1 MSQMTADV
9 VVCGAGIAGVSTAY
23 ELVVRHGLRNVVII
37 DPLPPLT
44 LTSDKSFEGYR
55 NWWPGPDDAMVS
67 LMNRS
72 IDLLEKLLQE
82 APGRLHMNRSGYLFA
97 TADPEKAGQMIASAE
112 ESTKLGAGPLRI
124 YQGESNDPTYIPARA
139 HDVLDAPTGADIFL
153 NQRLIRHYFPFLTDR
168 AIATVH
174 ARRCGWF
181 GAQQFGMYMLEQA
194 REQGAQLVE
203 GTVDEI
209 VLEDGRVSGVKV
221 STPGGPLTIST
232 PKFVNAA
239 GPMQADVA
247 RKIGVE
253 LPVFHE
259 LHIKV
264 TINDHRRVVPRDMPL
279 LIWQDP
285 IYLPWTE
292 EEREMLAE
300 SDETRW
306 MTEEMPA
313 GVHGRPEGSGDS
325 DTLLMQYGYHTPP
338 VDARF
343 PIQLDSDHPEIA
355 LRGLSTVIPGL
366 SVYLEQIPKPFMDG
380 GYYTRTRENRPLI
393 GPLPVEGAY
402 IFGGIGG
409 FGMQVACGG
418 AELLAAHVTSSHQ
431 PHYAPAFRL
440 ERYDNADYQR
450 LLAHWGATG
459 QI

>member
-9 VVCGAGIAGVSTAY
+9 VICGAGIAGVTTAY
-23 ELVVRHGLRNVVII
+23 ELVVKRGLRNVVLV

-55 NWWPGPDDAMVS
+55 NWWPGPDDSMVS

-97 TADPEKAGQMIASAE
+97 TADPVKAGQMIASAE
-112 ESTKLGAGPLRI
+112 ESTRLGAGPLRI
-124 YQGESNDPTYIPARA
+124 YQGEASDPTYIPTRD
-139 HDVLDAPTGADIFL
+139 HDVFDAPTGADIFL
-153 NQRLIRHYFPFLTDR
+153 SQKLIRQHFPFLTDR

-181 GAQQFGMYMLEQA
+181 GAQQFGMHMLEQA
-194 REQGAQLVE
+194 REHGVQVVE
-203 GTVDEI
+203 GKVDE
-209 VLEDGRVSGVKV
+209 VVVQDARVSAVKV
-221 STPGGPLTIST
+221 STPGGTLTIST
-232 PKFVNAA
+232 PVFVNAA

-247 RKIGVE
+247 RMIGVD
-253 LPVFHE
+253 LPVFSE

-264 TINDHRRVVPRDMPL
+264 TINDHLRIVPRDMPL

-285 IYLPWTE
+285 VRLLWTD

-300 SDETRW
+300 SEDTRW
-306 MTEEMPA
+306 LLDELPS

-325 DTLLMQYGYHTPP
+325 DILLMQYPYHTPP
-338 VDARF
+338 VDVTF
-343 PIQLDSDHPEIA
+343 PIVMDNDHAEIV
-355 LRGLSTVIPGL
+355 LRGLATVIPAL
-366 SVYLEQIPKPFMDG
+366 STYLGQLPKPFMDG
-380 GYYTRTRENRPLI
+380 GYYTRTRENRPLV
-393 GPLPVEGAY
+393 GPLPVAGAF

-409 FGMQVACGG
+409 FGMQVANG
-418 AELLAAHVTSSHQ
+418 AAEILAAHITGEAL

-440 ERYDNADYQR
+440 ERYADPAYQQ
-450 LLAHWGATG
+450 LLEHWGATG

>member
-9 VVCGAGIAGVSTAY
+9 VICGAGIAGVSTAY
-23 ELVVRHGLRNVVII
+23 ELVVKHGLRNVVIV

-72 IDLLEKLLQE
+72 IDLLEKLLRE

-97 TADPEKAGQMIASAE
+97 TADPVKAGQMLTSAQ
-112 ESTKLGAGPLRI
+112 ESTRLGAGPLRI
-124 YQGESNDPTYIPARA
+124 YQGESTDPTYIPTTD
-139 HDVLDAPTGADIFL
+139 HEVFDAPSGADIFL
-153 NQRLIRHYFPFLTDR
+153 DQRLIRKHFPFLTDR

-181 GAQQFGMYMLEQA
+181 GAQQFGMYMLEKA
-194 REQGAQLVE
+194 REGGAQLVE

-209 VLEDGRVSGVKV
+209 VLRDGAVHTVKV
-221 STPGGPLTIST
+221 NTAGGMLTISA
-232 PKFVNAA
+232 PKFIDAA

-247 RKIGVE
+247 RRLGVE

-264 TINDHRRVVPRDMPL
+264 TINDQKRVVPRHMPL

-285 IYLPWTE
+285 MNLPWTM

-300 SDETRW
+300 SEDTRW
-306 MTEEMPA
+306 LTEELPS

-325 DTLLMQYGYHTPP
+325 DTLLLQYGYHTPP
-338 VDARF
+338 VDATF
-343 PIQLDSDHPEIA
+343 PIPLDSDHPEIA
-355 LRGLSTVIPGL
+355 LRGLATVIPGL
-366 SVYLEQIPKPFMDG
+366 SAYLEQMPKPFMDG
-380 GYYTRTRENRPLI
+380 GYYTRTREN
-393 GPLPVEGAY
+393 
-402 IFGGIGG
+402 
-409 FGMQVACGG
+409 
-418 AELLAAHVTSSHQ
+418 
-431 PHYAPAFRL
+431 
-440 ERYDNADYQR
+440 
-450 LLAHWGATG
+450 
-459 QI
+459 